1 MTTTDVVGVVE
12 TDRGLYH
19 YFLNGTTDG
28 TGGNGSIRD
37 ISGALKSIGSSLYG
51 QRIKRIALAAT
62 IGSVLTYIKLI
73 AGDGSVKLFARGCEL
88 DANSRTIYCMEARGL
103 DIAVDKGME
112 LFCMTAD

>member
-1 MTTTDVVGVVE
+1 MTTTDVTGVIQ
-12 TDRGLYH
+12 TDRGLH
-19 YFLNGTTDG
+19 HFFLNGTTDT

-37 ISGALKSIGSSLYG
+37 ISGALKSVGSSLYG
-51 QRIKRIALAAT
+51 ARIKRIALAVT

-88 DANSRTIYCMEARGL
+88 DANSRTVYCFEARGL
-103 DIAVDKGME
+103 DISVDKGME